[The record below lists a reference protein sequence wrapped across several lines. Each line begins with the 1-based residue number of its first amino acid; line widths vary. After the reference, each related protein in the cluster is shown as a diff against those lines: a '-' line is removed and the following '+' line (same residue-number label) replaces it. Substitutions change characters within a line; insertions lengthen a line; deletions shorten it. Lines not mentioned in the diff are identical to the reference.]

1 VFKRIKKVLIDNK
14 QATNV
19 EPVLKIVEPL
29 PIKKPKR
36 LLKIKPKRGKIT
48 IEINI
53 KQKY

>member
-1 VFKRIKKVLIDNK
+1 M
-14 QATNV
+14 V

-36 LLKIKPKRGKIT
+36 LLKIKPKSGKIT

-53 KQKY
+53 K